1 MTSDENQPRYYKAF
15 ETGFATEE
23 LEITRLINDR
33 LQKEKCLETDERET
47 VAYRIAEI
55 MATAKQMYTKSLPR
69 LTNVS
74 GESNSTMEEDL
85 TGLHM
90 TFVHLTDL
98 MFEFQRVYFDALGSP
113 PSQSENKAGLDGEA
127 LR

>member
-1 MTSDENQPRYYKAF
+1 
-15 ETGFATEE
+15 
-23 LEITRLINDR
+23 
-33 LQKEKCLETDERET
+33 
-47 VAYRIAEI
+47 
-55 MATAKQMYTKSLPR
+55 
-69 LTNVS
+69 
-74 GESNSTMEEDL
+74 MEEDL

>member
-1 MTSDENQPRYYKAF
+1 MTSDDNQPRYYKPF

-23 LEITRLINDR
+23 LEITRLLNER
-33 LQKEKCLETDERET
+33 LQKEKCLEETERET

-74 GESNSTMEEDL
+74 GESNATMEEDL

-98 MFEFQRVYFDALGSP
+98 MFEFQRVYFDALGHP
-113 PSQSENKAGLDGEA
+113 PNKTTKEAGLDGEA
-127 LR
+127 LS